1 MSIPSNPFNM
11 PPNIPPSEP
20 AQQFTSQ
27 NQPEK
32 FQTSNAD
39 PTGAW
44 AAFLST
50 PGHPASAEQ
59 VKAFMEGMLKMF
71 NVIIQQQNQAVKKAN
86 ERLKRASK
94 E

>member
-1 MSIPSNPFNM
+1 M

-20 AQQFTSQ
+20 AQQFTPQ
-27 NQPEK
+27 NQPGK
-32 FQTSNAD
+32 FPTSNVD

-59 VKAFMEGMLKMF
+59 VKVFMQGMLKMF
-71 NVIIQQQNQAVKKAN
+71 NVLIQQQDAAVKKAN
-86 ERLKRASK
+86 ERLKRSIEGK